1 MDLYGVCLRTEATLI
16 IPTGYNELA
25 LILLIWISA
34 RPFARDPSAAVSLV
48 PSQIIIVRDTAAHSS
63 SLNYNNNNSAT
74 ILAGQLA
81 FFYLSVFLLSP
92 TLLQD

>member
-1 MDLYGVCLRTEATLI
+1 SGSRLGR
-16 IPTGYNELA
+16 
-25 LILLIWISA
+25 
-34 RPFARDPSAAVSLV
+34 SLV
-48 PSQIIIVRDTAAHSS
+48 ILRLQCPWCPSQIIIVRDTAAHSS